1 MPQPHNFHP
10 TDAPTKKRRVQNLLR
25 QYVDQQRYGALI
37 TLIAFSFV
45 FAVSM
50 WGEVLR

>member
-1 MPQPHNFHP
+1 MG
-10 TDAPTKKRRVQNLLR
+10 KWRGQNLLR
-25 QYVDQQRYGALI
+25 QFVDQQNYGALI

-45 FAVSM
+45 FAVSF